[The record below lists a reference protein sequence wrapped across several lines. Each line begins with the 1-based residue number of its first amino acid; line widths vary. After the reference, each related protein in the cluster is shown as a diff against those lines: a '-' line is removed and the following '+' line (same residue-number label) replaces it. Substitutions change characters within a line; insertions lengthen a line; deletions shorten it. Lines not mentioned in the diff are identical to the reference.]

1 MSLGQA
7 TKPRWIKR
15 LRAWGSVAVSLGLL
29 VWLGQRFS
37 ASEAVALLQ
46 TARPEWL
53 LIAVVLTPV
62 QVVLGALRWHRISL
76 QLGMPMGRRH
86 AVEEYGFGV
95 VLNQVL
101 PGGVA
106 GDAVR
111 VWRHKQGH
119 GALGAPLRAALVDRL
134 LGHWAHL
141 VYTVAGVGLWSVL
154 HGSEAPTGAVSGLAI
169 WCGAFA
175 LVAWKPPPGL
185 RTMMADARTA
195 VTRGTDWVFHAVISA
210 LLVAALLM
218 SFACCAL
225 ALGVPVGWSAVTAVP
240 LMLLATVVPIS
251 VGGWGLRELSA
262 VMLLTTVGWTSTQA
276 IAASA
281 AFGVANLLGSAPF
294 IGVLG
299 RSS

>member
-1 MSLGQA
+1 MA
-7 TKPRWIKR
+7 
-15 LRAWGSVAVSLGLL
+15 
-29 VWLGQRFS
+29 
-37 ASEAVALLQ
+37 
-46 TARPEWL
+46 
-53 LIAVVLTPV
+53 
-62 QVVLGALRWHRISL
+62 
-76 QLGMPMGRRH
+76 RRH

-111 VWRHKQGH
+111 VWRHKRGH
-119 GALGAPLRAALVDRL
+119 GTLGAPLRAALVDRL

-141 VYTVAGVGLWSVL
+141 AFTVVGVGLWSTA
-154 HGSEAPTGAVSGLAI
+154 HGDGAPAGVVPGLAV

-175 LVAWKPPPGL
+175 LIAWKPPPGL

-195 VTRGTDWVFHAVISA
+195 VTRGTEWVFHAGVSA
-210 LLVAALLM
+210 LLVAALLA
-218 SFACCAL
+218 SFACCAV
-225 ALGVPVGWSAVTAVP
+225 ALGVPIGWSAVTAVP
-240 LMLLATVVPIS
+240 LMLLAMVVPIS

-262 VMLLTTVGWTSTQA
+262 VVILTTVGWTSTQA
-276 IAASA
+276 IAVSA